1 MKVARRFGTLL
12 FFFSLFY
19 RIFLFKKEI
28 MGEYLKEIFQPHS
41 FLFFIIT
48 EKKKRNF
55 SIQDKIFQA
64 KKDD

>member
-1 MKVARRFGTLL
+1 
-12 FFFSLFY
+12 
-19 RIFLFKKEI
+19 